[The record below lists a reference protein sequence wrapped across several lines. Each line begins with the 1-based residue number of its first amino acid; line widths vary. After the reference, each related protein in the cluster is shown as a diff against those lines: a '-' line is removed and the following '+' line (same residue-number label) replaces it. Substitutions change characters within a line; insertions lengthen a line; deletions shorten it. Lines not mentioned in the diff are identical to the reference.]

1 MNFFH
6 RYNIR
11 LKILIGILMMS
22 GLAGCS
28 VTQSLPLYRTLPA
41 QSSGSATPISQ
52 NTGSIVGLLGILIA
66 LLLIATLVSTI
77 TDRLRIPYTIGLVL
91 VGLGLT
97 FVSQIPKVQ
106 VTPELILAL
115 LVPPLV
121 YEAAFYLNYS
131 DLRRELRLVLLLA
144 VPGVILTTLLVGGL
158 VSIGAGLALPYALVF
173 GALVSATDPVAV
185 VALFR
190 SMGAP
195 TRLQVLLEGES
206 LLNDGTAIVI
216 FNLMLV
222 IALTGKLNLPGSL
235 VQFAIVSGG
244 GIAVGAVVGF
254 LVSHLISKI
263 NHPMVETSLTT
274 VIAYGS
280 YLLAE
285 YVFGFSGVLAV
296 VAAGLASGE
305 MGPQGM
311 SPTTRIAV
319 FHFWEYAAF
328 LANTF
333 IFLIIGLETD
343 PANLLRNIPAILWAI
358 AAVLIA
364 RAAVVYGLSSLRR
377 DIPIQWKNILF
388 WGGLRGAICL
398 ALALSLSTAMP
409 NRSQIQA
416 MAFGVVLFTLLV
428 QGLTMRPLVK
438 NSITFRSSDA
448 QMAYERN
455 HASAIALRAASD
467 HLNHLNQ
474 EGVISKATLA
484 RLQPVLEGQIA
495 SMTDKAHHELE
506 TNPVLFQEEL
516 AMAWVES
523 LRVRRTTLTTLFHD
537 HIISEENYLEMAS
550 HLDLLLA
557 DPENAWREI
566 QPEIE
571 PPKENSSPKTT

>member
-1 MNFFH
+1 
-6 RYNIR
+6 
-11 LKILIGILMMS
+11 
-22 GLAGCS
+22 
-28 VTQSLPLYRTLPA
+28 
-41 QSSGSATPISQ
+41 
-52 NTGSIVGLLGILIA
+52 
-66 LLLIATLVSTI
+66 
-77 TDRLRIPYTIGLVL
+77 
-91 VGLGLT
+91 
-97 FVSQIPKVQ
+97 
-106 VTPELILAL
+106 
-115 LVPPLV
+115 
-121 YEAAFYLNYS
+121 
-131 DLRRELRLVLLLA
+131 
-144 VPGVILTTLLVGGL
+144 VPGVALTTLLAGGL

-185 VALFR
+185 VAVFR
-190 SMGAP
+190 SLGAP

-216 FNLMLV
+216 FNLMLAA
-222 IALTGKLNLPGSL
+222 ALTGKINLPGSL
-235 VQFAIVSGG
+235 VQFLIVSIG
-244 GIAVGAVVGF
+244 GIAVGGVVGF
-254 LVSHLISKI
+254 LISHLISKI

-285 YVFGFSGVLAV
+285 YVFGVSGVLAV

-333 IFLIIGLETD
+333 VFLIIGLETD

-358 AAVLIA
+358 AAVLIS
-364 RAAVVYGLSSLRR
+364 RAAIVYGLSFLRR

-398 ALALSLSTAMP
+398 ALALSLSAAIP
-409 NRSQIQA
+409 NRAQIQA

-438 NSITFRSSDA
+438 NSIAIRTSDS
-448 QMAYERN
+448 QIAYERD

-467 HLNHLNQ
+467 HLRQLYQ
-474 EGVISKATLA
+474 QGVISRYTLD
-484 RLQPVLEGQIA
+484 RLQPVLEDQA
-495 SMTDKAHHELE
+495 KSLTVKAHAELAA
-506 TNPVLFQEEL
+506 NPVLSQEEL

-523 LRVRRTTLTTLFHD
+523 LRVRRATLTALYHD
-537 HIISEENYLEMAS
+537 HILSEDSYLEMAS
-550 HLDLLLA
+550 GLDLLLA
-557 DPENAWREI
+557 DPKNAWRKI
-566 QPEIE
+566 QGDLASVD
-571 PPKENSSPKTT
+571 ENPT